1 MKSLI
6 TVLTITCFLLSCKK
20 DETIDPSTI
29 RYHLIS
35 KPTPNFNELIFDF
48 DKIFVQ
54 QLIVDI
60 NPGHILENN
69 QTISLNLRNSDTVFL
84 GSGQGGVFC
93 RACTTDS
100 VKFEFRLITSNYKVR
115 TDTSELSLKKV
126 YNVNLQNVG
135 SYDHNYDTTSVY
147 LFLSEGQSKDIFIEL
162 DVDKSILLDSNN
174 LDWINPVL
182 TVSKK

>member
-6 TVLTITCFLLSCKK
+6 TVFAITCFLLSCEK

-35 KPTPNFNELIFDF
+35 KPTPKFKELIFDF

-54 QLIVDI
+54 QLIADI
-60 NPGHILENN
+60 DPGHTLENN
-69 QTISLNLRNSDTVFL
+69 QRISLNLRNSDTVFL

-93 RACTTDS
+93 RSCTTDS
-100 VKFEFRLITSNYKVR
+100 IKFEFRLITSNYKVR
-115 TDTSELSLKKV
+115 TDTLEISLQKV
-126 YNVNLQNVG
+126 FNVNRQNLG
-135 SYDHNYDTTSVY
+135 SYGHNYDSTSVY
-147 LFLSEGQSKDIFIEL
+147 LFLSEGQTKDIFIEL

-174 LDWINPVL
+174 LAWINPVL
-182 TVSKK
+182 TISKK